1 MTRLETIVWLNAIQV
16 EILAKHNCTTL
27 EQLASFEVRD
37 SMADVI
43 PIPNLRGW
51 ARRARKELGNAD
63 PMLRIGAAAGA
74 KYPVYAGGIKANGT
88 N

>member
-1 MTRLETIVWLNAIQV
+1 MTRLEHVSWLNDAQRKV
-16 EILAKHNCTTL
+16 LARHNVVTL

-37 SMADVI
+37 SFADVV

-51 ARRARKELGNAD
+51 ARLARKELGLAD
-63 PMLRIGAAAGA
+63 PMASLGAAAGA
-74 KYPVYAGGIKANGT
+74 KYPVYAGGIKANGA